1 MFAQFFIK
9 PLMKKEAMERER
21 EAVDS
26 EYQMS
31 LPSDYARKQQIFGS
45 VAKDKHPLGKFMWGN
60 KESLLM
66 GGVCAKFHF
75 KIQKFI
81 NFGHKKH

>member
-1 MFAQFFIK
+1 MFAQFFVK

-31 LPSDYARKQQIFGS
+31 LPSDYCRKQQIFGS

-60 KESLLM
+60 KQSLLM
-66 GGVCAKFHF
+66 GGVSKDFVF
-75 KIQKFI
+75 KCRKM
-81 NFGHKKH
+81 